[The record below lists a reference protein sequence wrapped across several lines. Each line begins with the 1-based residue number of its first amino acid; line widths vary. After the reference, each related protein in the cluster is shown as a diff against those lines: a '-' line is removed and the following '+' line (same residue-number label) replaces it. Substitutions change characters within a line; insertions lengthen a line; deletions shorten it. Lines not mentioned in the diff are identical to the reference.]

1 MMDHLV
7 LGVPDLAQGIDLV
20 EQKTGVRANF
30 GGPHP
35 GRGTHNALL
44 SLGGRQ
50 YLEIIARDPQQP
62 QATPLMF
69 AGLEGLKEPRFV
81 SWAVA
86 VDTIE
91 TVSRRALAADCKV
104 VGPTE
109 GSRARTDGKLLKW
122 KTLTVT
128 DPAIDL
134 LPFVIAWDR
143 ETPHPSQDS
152 PTGCTLLSFEIQ
164 HSDPERLRDLLAKF
178 GVDAS
183 VGPGPIS
190 KLSARLQT
198 PNGEL
203 SLG

>member
-7 LGVPDLAQGIDLV
+7 LGVPDLKQGIDLV
-20 EQKTGVRANF
+20 ELKTGVRANF
-30 GGPHP
+30 GGRHP

-62 QATPLMF
+62 QATPLLF
-69 AGLEGLKEPRFV
+69 AGLEGLEEPRFV

-86 VDTIE
+86 VDNIA
-91 TVSRRALAADCKV
+91 TVSQRAIAADCKV

-122 KTLTVT
+122 KTLTVI

-134 LPFVIAWDR
+134 LPFFIAWDR

-152 PTGCTLLSFEIQ
+152 PAGCTLQSFEMQ
-164 HSDPERLRDLLAKF
+164 HTEPERLRELLAKL

-190 KLSARLQT
+190 KLSACLQT
-198 PNGEL
+198 PKGEL